1 MAIPSCNTC
10 ERDKASE
17 QDTQSQIEAANFRLR
32 FPFELAAS
40 FIWSQSEKEK
50 RGKKKKE
57 KKKKKRKR
65 ERENGTT
72 TGSIVSRPVA
82 TTIATTRLHH
92 EKYEKNR
99 FPIETI
105 LCRLWKDSE

>member
-17 QDTQSQIEAANFRLR
+17 QDTQSQIEATNFRLR

-57 KKKKKRKR
+57 KKKKKEERKR
-65 ERENGTT
+65 EWNHHRLYCESSSRNDNCNNKATPRKIREKSLSDRNHTLSSMKG
-72 TGSIVSRPVA
+72 
-82 TTIATTRLHH
+82 
-92 EKYEKNR
+92 
-99 FPIETI
+99 
-105 LCRLWKDSE
+105 

>member
-17 QDTQSQIEAANFRLR
+17 QDTQSQIEATNFRLR

-57 KKKKKRKR
+57 KKKKKGREKERMEPPPALLWVVQSQRQLQQQGYTTKNTRK
-65 ERENGTT
+65 
-72 TGSIVSRPVA
+72 
-82 TTIATTRLHH
+82 IAFR
-92 EKYEKNR
+92 
-99 FPIETI
+99 
-105 LCRLWKDSE
+105 